1 MPLQLEGYAL
11 LPDEDAPAAGAP
23 LQIAIEAIDED
34 PDQPRQEFDAEALA
48 ELAATIRE
56 RGVRQPISVRPH
68 PEQPGRWVLNFGARR
83 LRATRLAGRSHVPAF
98 VDHAVDSYDQ
108 VIENEQRQ
116 GLRPLEL
123 ALFVQKRLALGEN
136 QAEVARRLGKSRQ
149 YVTMATALIDA
160 PDWLLVAYRE
170 GRCRGLNELHELR
183 RLAAEHGR
191 RVEDW
196 AADQA
201 SITRD
206 RLAALRVELGQGSLA
221 FRGAVIEATTQ
232 AICSPRAVPTTCQSP
247 TRSARPPSS
256 SRPMLRAQLDNTEV
270 CIDGDRVPPQSGHVF
285 VHAPG
290 ASDVT
295 SVDAS
300 RLRLLGFSA
309 D

>member
-11 LPDEDAPAAGAP
+11 LPDEDAPVAGAP

-34 PDQPRQEFDAEALA
+34 PEQPRQEFDAAALE

-83 LRATRLAGRSHVPAF
+83 LRASKLAERSHVPAF

-183 RLAAEHGR
+183 RLAAEHGPR
-191 RVEDW
+191 AEAW

-206 RLAALRVELGQGSLA
+206 RLAALRVELGQGVEPVQ
-221 FRGAVIEATTQ
+221 GAVKEPKTPASRASRTALTTRQ
-232 AICSPRAVPTTCQSP
+232 PPAQPG
-247 TRSARPPSS
+247 RSGRPSKPI
-256 SRPMLRAQLDNTEV
+256 LRAQLDDAVV
-270 CIDGDRVPPQSGHVF
+270 CIDGDHVPQQPGHVF
-285 VHAPG
+285 VRAAG
-290 ASDVT
+290 ASGATV
-295 SVDAS
+295 VEAS
-300 RLRLLGFSA
+300 RLRLLGFST